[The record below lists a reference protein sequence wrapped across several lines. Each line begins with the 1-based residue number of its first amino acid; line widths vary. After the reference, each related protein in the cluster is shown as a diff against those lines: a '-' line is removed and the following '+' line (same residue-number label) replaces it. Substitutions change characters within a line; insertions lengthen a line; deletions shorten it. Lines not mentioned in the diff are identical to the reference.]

1 MARKNL
7 HSNLAFALS
16 VVVVS
21 ATASLANPNGAS
33 SPQAVTPSA
42 SADISGA
49 DEFQRY
55 CALCHG
61 PDGRGVGPLSEAMKK
76 SAADLSQISK
86 RNGGHFPLSKVAATI
101 RNGGGVT
108 EHDTTRMP
116 AWGKVLS
123 ADSDPVRA
131 KAIIFEI
138 TQYVEGLQEK

>member
-1 MARKNL
+1 MMRRNL
-7 HSNLAFALS
+7 KTKLAT
-16 VVVVS
+16 VVAVAVIS
-21 ATASLANPNGAS
+21 ATAASANPNAAA
-33 SPQAVTPSA
+33 SPQAEAAPVSA
-42 SADISGA
+42 GVSGA

-61 PDGRGVGPLSEAMKK
+61 PDGRGVGPLSDAMKK

-86 RNGGHFPLSKVAATI
+86 HNGGHFPFSKVAATI
-101 RNGGGVT
+101 RDGGGVA

-138 TQYVEGLQEK
+138 TQYVEALQEK